1 MVARESVDFPAVG
14 TGGYFS
20 AGREVPYHIRVAEL
34 GAQAVHVFF
43 QKEYL
48 AQSRQGAKEDK
59 HELRETSFASLVRQA
74 KPDFSIVLK
83 REQHVK

>member
-1 MVARESVDFPAVG
+1 MW
-14 TGGYFS
+14 
-20 AGREVPYHIRVAEL
+20 PYHIRV

-59 HELRETSFASLVRQA
+59 RLESGQVCPAGSEGYFRFDAHGLANYLARRRLIFR
-74 KPDFSIVLK
+74 
-83 REQHVK
+83 